1 MSQAPFVRYV
11 TRRSFAQVV
20 CLSSIRTP
28 TAARMKRGSVLA
40 SLSIVDTDTESQL
53 SYASG
58 PKSIRPTVKVAWK
71 GGKKVKRHNHA
82 VLGAYS
88 ND

>member
-1 MSQAPFVRYV
+1 M
-11 TRRSFAQVV
+11 
-20 CLSSIRTP
+20 CLSSIPTP
-28 TAARMKRGSVLA
+28 TAARMKRGPVLA

-58 PKSIRPTVKVAWK
+58 PKSIGPTVKVAWK